1 MTTLPSDAPGDFF
14 LFYLSQRCH
23 QSGLPL
29 EVFSEG
35 GEAFDSALVNA
46 WGRRNA
52 IWEALV
58 FKEALV
64 SADECF
70 CL

>member
-1 MTTLPSDAPGDFF
+1 MLQVIFSCFT
-14 LFYLSQRCH
+14 CH
-23 QSGLPL
+23 KDVCNQSELPL
-29 EVFSEG
+29 EVFSGG

-52 IWEALV
+52 IWETLV

-64 SADECF
+64 GADECF